1 MQVWGEVAGAG
12 RGLMTGTSQA
22 WCRCGIHSRY
32 DGKAVWGSC
41 SFYSYHFAV
50 CDQSLLLCGQKTR

>member
-1 MQVWGEVAGAG
+1 
-12 RGLMTGTSQA
+12 MTGTSQA